1 MNFGDSCA
9 MKSKYLK
16 KCGHLS
22 QDRPQSSLFSRWQHV
37 WKLWAGNLIKCT
49 FPEAIISAMTVI
61 QPVFTS
67 IGLDKLHSSTNFHD
81 SQNFWN
87 KGYFGEFPEVEDMTW
102 RCVTLHPDWWVALP
116 LALVWQHTFSHP
128 QASLAVF
135 CLPRGGEPTF
145 FGPSLSTH
153 SAQGLLV
160 RFQGTGYLATSTAL
174 QLLLHPWPGEQHQH
188 ISKPLMANTPFERA
202 EIRTWSSVSA
212 SLRAPSLFRLWSYL
226 TCSIHISNPKGSVI
240 YWSRLDIFF
249 CIDSVP
255 LAFPILRRCTPN
267 ALRHFPATVIFVSWG
282 SFMACALSPDLC
294 IIDILLDHN
303 LSRLK
308 RSRESRLW
316 TCDSVYIYHIYVYY
330 IMLHISKMYIYIYMH
345 DI

>member
-1 MNFGDSCA
+1 MRSIRAVLDGYIFSGFQTSSSHTLKGCSSGIRHLCRNVSRNSPTNNGGAFWGPHPACLFLHVGQIVAVWNMNFGDSCA

-61 QPVFTS
+61 QPVFTN
-67 IGLDKLHSSTNFHD
+67 IGLDKLHSSTIFHD

-87 KGYFGEFPEVEDMTW
+87 KGYFGEFPAVEDVTW
-102 RCVTLHPDWWVALP
+102 RCVTLHPDWWLALP

-145 FGPSLSTH
+145 FDPTLSTH

-160 RFQGTGYLATSTAL
+160 RFQGTGYLATLTAL

-188 ISKPLMANTPFERA
+188 ISRPLMANTPFERA
-202 EIRTWSSVSA
+202 EIQT
-212 SLRAPSLFRLWSYL
+212 
-226 TCSIHISNPKGSVI
+226 
-240 YWSRLDIFF
+240 
-249 CIDSVP
+249 
-255 LAFPILRRCTPN
+255 
-267 ALRHFPATVIFVSWG
+267 
-282 SFMACALSPDLC
+282 
-294 IIDILLDHN
+294 
-303 LSRLK
+303 
-308 RSRESRLW
+308 
-316 TCDSVYIYHIYVYY
+316 
-330 IMLHISKMYIYIYMH
+330 
-345 DI
+345 